1 LAKKNNPPMTTHRT
15 EQEEVSVIQE
25 EVSVIQ
31 EEVSVLWNIATT
43 DIGILQIPLEIRR
56 KVFQICKDT
65 DTEYYTEVHLHCF

>member
-25 EVSVIQ
+25 EVSV
-31 EEVSVLWNIATT
+31 LWNIATA

-65 DTEYYTEVHLHCF
+65 EEICDQIRNSKWERLT